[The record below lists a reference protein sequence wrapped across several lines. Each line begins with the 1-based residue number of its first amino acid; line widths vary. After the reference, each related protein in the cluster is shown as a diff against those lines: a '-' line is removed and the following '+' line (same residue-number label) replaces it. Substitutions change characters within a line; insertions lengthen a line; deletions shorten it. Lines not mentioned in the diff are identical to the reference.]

1 LQIKKLAAVTYSCG
15 YRGQG
20 IYLHNIYS
28 KYTVEKP
35 EGKPRMDN
43 PEKQATFDTRYNT
56 QKTNKKHRLLISA
69 TTGVEGNNR

>member
-1 LQIKKLAAVTYSCG
+1 M
-15 YRGQG
+15 G

-56 QKTNKKHRLLISA
+56 QKTNKKHRLL
-69 TTGVEGNNR
+69 TLEPR